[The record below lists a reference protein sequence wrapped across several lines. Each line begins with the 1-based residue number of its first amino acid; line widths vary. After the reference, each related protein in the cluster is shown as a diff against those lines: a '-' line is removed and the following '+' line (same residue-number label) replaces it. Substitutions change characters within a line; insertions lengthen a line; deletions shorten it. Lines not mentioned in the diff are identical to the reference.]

1 MKRPQLRLALRIQ
14 HFDASP
20 LVSQPTEIAVGS
32 EILSE
37 ETDAQGTLVV
47 PLPLDATSGRV
58 IVEGR
63 VISLEI
69 GGLDPIDSEA
79 GVDQRLANLGYLAGP
94 LDRVAEVERRLAPE
108 EFQHEQGIPCTGGAD
123 AATRAK
129 LVEVH
134 GI

>member
-1 MKRPQLRLALRIQ
+1 
-14 HFDASP
+14 
-20 LVSQPTEIAVGS
+20 VGS